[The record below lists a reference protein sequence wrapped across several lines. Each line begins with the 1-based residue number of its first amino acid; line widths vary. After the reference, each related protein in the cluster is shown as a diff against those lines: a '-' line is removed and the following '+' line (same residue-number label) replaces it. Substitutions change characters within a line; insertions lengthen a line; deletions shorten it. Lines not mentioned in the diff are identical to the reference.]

1 MRLRRPTA
9 QGARSGLKPLSH
21 GSAVRRALAPLV
33 SAAAILYFL
42 VDAVLLAAI
51 RPDRVRKFL
60 QKDLSR

>member
-1 MRLRRPTA
+1 
-9 QGARSGLKPLSH
+9 LSH